1 MQPRPR
7 RRESGCVDATL
18 QVADYASHAQITR
31 VTTADNGFYVV
42 LGAVDGSVVVL
53 VIVDPQQHA
62 PATGLL
68 HSLPSRQV
76 DDDPSQSMSAAAMS
90 GLFTAVATRRLYSG
104 MRPSLTTDIISLE
117 H

>member
-1 MQPRPR
+1 
-7 RRESGCVDATL
+7 L
-18 QVADYASHAQITR
+18 QVADYVSHAQITR

-76 DDDPSQSMSAAAMS
+76 DDDDDDPSQSKSAAAMS

-104 MRPSLTTDIISLE
+104 MRPSLTTDISLQ